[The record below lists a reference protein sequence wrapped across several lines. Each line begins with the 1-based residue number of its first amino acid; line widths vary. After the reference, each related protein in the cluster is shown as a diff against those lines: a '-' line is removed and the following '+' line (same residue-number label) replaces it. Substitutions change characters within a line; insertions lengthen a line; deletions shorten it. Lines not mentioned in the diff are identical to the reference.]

1 MDEKII
7 IVLFSVFVGWL
18 LAQSTEFAKNW
29 WAGRSTKNGL
39 VTELHDIQD
48 QLQRVVLI
56 HSRQLQI
63 FALNGM
69 EPSAALPVPNMFYK
83 QYFKEAFSHLNREQR
98 ISYQLIHASLEN
110 LNKQNES
117 LAKFFEESYK
127 DLRISPDDNK
137 RLSTIK
143 VWGDR
148 VIALYKITM
157 DIRWHIN
164 YHLENPESP
173 AFDIMGS
180 MHESYLKFQQ
190 ELDQNVK
197 DIIENAKKQLKI
209 EDFENIYDE
218 KMFGQQRNNV

>member
-1 MDEKII
+1 
-7 IVLFSVFVGWL
+7 
-18 LAQSTEFAKNW
+18 
-29 WAGRSTKNGL
+29 
-39 VTELHDIQD
+39 
-48 QLQRVVLI
+48 
-56 HSRQLQI
+56 
-63 FALNGM
+63 M

-197 DIIENAKKQLKI
+197 DIIKNAKKQLKI
-209 EDFENIYDE
+209 EDFENI
-218 KMFGQQRNNV
+218 